1 MQRAIVAAAAAARA
15 AASPLIAGLVLSVAL
30 GAAGC
35 ATIPEGRYGVERLEL
50 RGVERLDAF
59 ALRACLA
66 TKERAHLSIDLSR
79 DPAPT
84 CGEPPFEA
92 RRIHLPL
99 WRWPWTDWPL
109 YDPSVFERDLAR
121 IERWYRARGY
131 YGARVLDAR
140 STPDEALYG
149 TATSSDT
156 IALQVDLTEGEPV
169 LLHSVAI
176 EGTEGLEASLGSD
189 LLEALAKLAPGDRF
203 DEAAYDETRSTLTR
217 TLRDAGYASAK
228 IDGKVEIDPIANTAT
243 VRFVVAPGPPME
255 LGDVCV
261 EGFGKLPPRLILQ
274 ASDLR
279 PGRPFS
285 ETEIEDAR
293 TRIYQMRVLSE
304 VEISIGRVDPKT
316 GANRF
321 DDDSPEREG
330 EWLAWQDGQAVKNL
344 TEEQDAQAERV
355 CRLAKKS
362 SSGRPRVPIEIRV
375 KAAQLYRF
383 GVGAGLQI
391 GVEDGQRSINAT
403 QQWDTHLFAYTEVRN
418 FLGGLRRLRI
428 EERPKLIFLAPFPT
442 AKGENGEREVRLGN
456 NLSVLLEWPAFLE
469 PRTLLRL
476 TGTWDRGPD
485 PYGAKFIRDDF
496 NIGLGPSR
504 GFFKNR
510 LNAAFALHYNPYI
523 PRLPYGPSSERAT
536 EEQLD
541 NEKYH
546 LLFLQQVL
554 EWDTRDDRNSPSRG
568 TYGRLEAHE
577 TLPPSD
583 WGYTRLTPEVRGYIP
598 LPYGLV
604 LALRAGIG
612 WIGIRRTETKTE
624 ELKRLGP
631 RPYRLRGGGP
641 YSVRGVQAG
650 MLGRRDEDTI
660 SFPGGT
666 RSWISSVELRVPF
679 GDSFGIATFLDVG
692 DVDGGS
698 ATRKAAFRFDRPNT
712 TVGAGLRYKT
722 IVGPLRL
729 DVGVLVP
736 RLQGERDDARMVDRR
751 DPLFKL
757 NGAVLL
763 TIGEAF

>member
-1 MQRAIVAAAAAARA
+1 MFVWCC
-15 AASPLIAGLVLSVAL
+15 
-30 GAAGC
+30 AGC
-35 ATIPEGRYGVERLEL
+35 ATIPDGRYGVDRLEL
-50 RGVERLDAF
+50 QGIERLDSF

-66 TKERAHLSIDLSR
+66 TKERAYLSVDLSR

-84 CGEPPFEA
+84 CGQPPFEA

-121 IERWYRARGY
+121 VERWYRARGY
-131 YGARVLDAR
+131 YGARVLGAR
-140 STPDEALYG
+140 SSPAEALYG
-149 TATSSDT
+149 TGVGHQP
-156 IALQVDLTEGEPV
+156 IALRVDVSEGEPV
-169 LLHSVAI
+169 RIQSVSMD
-176 EGTEGLEASLGSD
+176 GGEGLAPELGKQ
-189 LLEALAKLAPGDRF
+189 LLEALDKLSPGDRF
-203 DEAAYDETRSTLTR
+203 DEAGYDDTQRLLLRS
-217 TLRDAGYASAK
+217 LRDAGHASAEVK
-228 IDGKVEIDPIANTAT
+228 GKVEVDPLSKLVTIHFKITA
-243 VRFVVAPGPPME
+243 GPPME

-279 PGRPFS
+279 PGHPFS

-304 VEISIGRVDPKT
+304 VEITAGRVDPKT
-316 GANRF
+316 GANTF
-321 DDDSPEREG
+321 VDDNPDREG
-330 EWLAWQDGQAVKNL
+330 EWLAWQDGQAVQNRN
-344 TEEQDAQAERV
+344 EAADESAERV
-355 CRLAKKS
+355 CRLAQKS
-362 SSGRPRVPIEIRV
+362 TTQKPRVPIEIRV
-375 KAAQLYRF
+375 KPAQLYRL

-403 QQWDTHLFAYTEVRN
+403 SQWDVHLFAYTEVRN

-442 AKGENGEREVRLGN
+442 AKDENGKREVRVGN
-456 NLSVLLEWPAFLE
+456 NLSMLLEWPAFIE
-469 PRTLLRL
+469 ARTLLRL

-496 NIGLGPSR
+496 DVGLGPSR
-504 GFFKNR
+504 GFLKNR

-523 PRLPYGPSSERAT
+523 PRLPYGSASERAT
-536 EEQLD
+536 KAQLD

-546 LLFLQQVL
+546 LLFLQQVV
-554 EWDTRDDRNSPSRG
+554 EWDTRNDRNSPTRG
-568 TYGRLEAHE
+568 VYGRLEVHE
-577 TLPPSD
+577 TLPPSA
-583 WGYTRLTPEVRGYIP
+583 WGYVRLTPELRGYIP

-604 LALRAGIG
+604 IGVRAGFG
-612 WIGIRRTETKTE
+612 WIAIRRTDVKTE
-624 ELKRLGP
+624 ELGRLGP

-650 MLGRRDEDTI
+650 QLGRRDVDVL

-666 RSWISSVELRVPF
+666 KSWLSSIELRVPL
-679 GDSFGIATFLDVG
+679 GDSFGIATFMDVG
-692 DVDGGS
+692 DVDGGTAS
-698 ATRKAAFRFDRPNT
+698 KAAEFRFDRPNT

-722 IVGPLRL
+722 LVGPLRL
-729 DVGVLVP
+729 DVGMLVP
-736 RLQGERDDARMVDRR
+736 GLQGKRDGQRDVERR
-751 DPLFKL
+751 DPLFRL

>member
-1 MQRAIVAAAAAARA
+1 MFVWYC
-15 AASPLIAGLVLSVAL
+15 
-30 GAAGC
+30 AGC
-35 ATIPEGRYGVERLEL
+35 ATIPDGRYGVDRLEL
-50 RGVERLDAF
+50 QGIERLDSY

-66 TKERAHLSIDLSR
+66 TKEREYLSIDLSR

-84 CGEPPFEA
+84 CGQPPFEA

-121 IERWYRARGY
+121 VERWYRARGY
-131 YGARVLDAR
+131 YGARVLGAR
-140 STPDEALYG
+140 SAPEEALYG
-149 TATSSDT
+149 TGVGREPID
-156 IALQVDLTEGEPV
+156 LHVDVSEGEPV
-169 LLHSVAI
+169 RIQSVTMD
-176 EGTEGLEASLGSD
+176 GG
-189 LLEALAKLAPGDRF
+189 EALSPELGKLLLAALDKLPPGERF
-203 DEAAYDETRSTLTR
+203 DEATYDDTQRLLLRS
-217 TLRDAGYASAK
+217 LRDAGHASAEVKGK
-228 IDGKVEIDPIANTAT
+228 IEVDPIGKLVTIEFKITA
-243 VRFVVAPGPPME
+243 GPPME

-279 PGRPFS
+279 PGHPFS

-304 VEISIGRVDPKT
+304 VEISAGRVDPKT
-316 GANRF
+316 GANTF
-321 DDDSPEREG
+321 VDQNPEREG
-330 EWLAWQDGQAVKNL
+330 EWLAWQDGQAVQNHNEVADE
-344 TEEQDAQAERV
+344 TAQRV

-362 SSGRPRVPIEIRV
+362 TTGQPRVPIEIRV
-375 KAAQLYRF
+375 KPAQLYRL

-403 QQWDTHLFAYTEVRN
+403 SQWDVHLFAYTEVRN

-442 AKGENGEREVRLGN
+442 AKDENGEREVRVGN

-496 NIGLGPSR
+496 DVGLGPSR
-504 GFFKNR
+504 GFFRNR
-510 LNAAFALHYNPYI
+510 LNAAFAIHYNPYI
-523 PRLPYGPSSERAT
+523 PRMAYGPESEQASKAQIKS
-536 EEQLD
+536 EA
-541 NEKYH
+541 YH
-546 LLFLQQVL
+546 LLFLQQVV
-554 EWDTRDDRNSPSRG
+554 EWDTRNNRNSPTRG
-568 TYGRLEAHE
+568 VYGRLEVHE
-577 TLPPSD
+577 TLPPSA
-583 WGYTRLTPEVRGYIP
+583 WGYVRLTPELRGYIP

-604 LALRAGIG
+604 IAVRGGFG
-612 WIGIRRTETKTE
+612 WIAIRRTDGKTG
-624 ELKRLGP
+624 ELGRLGP

-650 MLGRRDEDTI
+650 MLGRRNQDVLT
-660 SFPGGT
+660 FPGGT
-666 RSWISSVELRVPF
+666 KSWISSVELRVPL
-679 GDSFGIATFLDVG
+679 GDSFGIATFMDVG

-698 ATRKAAFRFDRPNT
+698 DTRDAAFRFNRPNT

-722 IVGPLRL
+722 LVGPLRL
-729 DVGVLVP
+729 DVGMLVP
-736 RLQGERDDARMVDRR
+736 GLQGKRDGQREVDRR
-751 DPLFKL
+751 DPLFRL